1 MSFDGHKHFFLLN
14 LGMDLMSHRIGKC
27 LALRDTS
34 RLFFPEILCQFIPQA
49 ALGLPRW
56 LRGKESTYQC
66 RRHKKHEFD
75 SWVGKILWRRKW
87 QRTPVF
93 LPRKSHGQRNLVGYS
108 PWGCKESDTTEW
120 LHSLTHSWTATLD
133 ISQGL
138 LWMTQTPNLKGHR
151 GWNPPSKD

>member
-56 LRGKESTYQC
+56 LRGKESIYQC

-93 LPRKSHGQRNLVGYS
+93 SPRKSHGQRNLVGYS
-108 PWGCKESDTTEW
+108 PWGCKESDTTVQ
-120 LHSLTHSWTATLD
+120 LSTCAHSS
-133 ISQGL
+133 S
-138 LWMTQTPNLKGHR
+138 
-151 GWNPPSKD
+151 